1 MLKFSLKTSS
11 FLIALGL
18 VLSIATGA
26 QAADQYTPE
35 RVPLPNDNSKIMM
48 MITEEGL
55 VDNQTHIGVPPLKNK
70 TQDNKQWL
78 WCDKSTDQACDYKS
92 GDNQLDAQSVLPVCS
107 QSSSAACV
115 EGLQLSTAG
124 GDFIDATYVR
134 TATGGPRN
142 IADAAHNL
150 LEGTS
155 SSIFDAPTVPSV
167 SGTTKYTVIVTA
179 RQHYE
184 PSTKMFTTFAMNA
197 IVVPVRDDA
206 NSYYGQISADGNGAG
221 RTNMCAYW
229 DVGHCGIPQDFSEGT
244 RVRLKVKV
252 PSELGGWFRGR
263 IKNPQISI
271 EPASAKTNLLTIEGE
286 SVSVPRLAIPV
297 DRATISSGDKD
308 FIDRLGGWGTPAGV
322 ATGTNG
328 SRPEAVT
335 IIDKY
340 RDALKDTST
349 GMSTFWSMSTLEGGN
364 NNPCITDTSKVLG
377 IVTTNAMAYNGSAPS
392 FQGGA
397 LNYKVAG
404 LHFMPDGVTAFEGTY
419 DLVMRSDTARCLY
432 GFSKAP
438 VSATISVTGSNGET
452 KTATTVVKET
462 KDGWLKLA
470 AYGFTFS
477 SPTISV
483 KLSQAKATVV
493 KSTTITCVKGK
504 TSKKVTG
511 KSPKCPAGFKKK

>member
-1 MLKFSLKTSS
+1 MRKLTGL
-11 FLIALGL
+11 LLALTL
-18 VLSIATGA
+18 VGTIATSA

-35 RVPLPNDNSKIMM
+35 RIPLPDDNSKIMM

-55 VDNQTHIGVPPLKNK
+55 VDNQTHIGVPPFKNNAK
-70 TQDNKQWL
+70 DNKQWL
-78 WCDKSTDQACDYKS
+78 WCDKSTDQACDYKT
-92 GDNQLDAQSVLPVCS
+92 GDKELDAQSVLPVCS

-115 EGLQLSTAG
+115 EGLQLASSS
-124 GDFIDATYVR
+124 GDFTDSTYVR

-142 IADAAHNL
+142 IADTAHNL

-155 SSIFDAPTVPSV
+155 SSIFDAPTVPSA

-184 PSTKMFTTFAMNA
+184 PSTKMFTTYSMNA
-197 IVVPVRDDA
+197 VVVPVRDDV

-229 DVGHCGIPQDFSEGT
+229 DVGHCGIPQDFAEGT
-244 RVRLKVKV
+244 KVRLKVKV
-252 PSELGGWFRGR
+252 PNELGGWFRGR
-263 IKNPQISI
+263 IKNPQISVDT
-271 EPASAKTNLLTIEGE
+271 ASAKTNLITIEGE
-286 SVSVPRLAIPV
+286 SVTVPRLAVPI
-297 DRATISSGDKD
+297 DRATLSSSDKD
-308 FIDRLGGWGTPAGV
+308 FINNLGGWGTPAGV

-340 RDALKDTST
+340 RDTLKDTAT
-349 GMSTFWSMSTLEGGN
+349 GVSSFWSMSTLEGGN
-364 NNPCITDTSKVLG
+364 NNPCISDTSKVLG
-377 IVTTNAMAYNGSAPS
+377 VVTTNAMAYNGSAPV

-404 LHFMPDGVTAFEGTY
+404 LHYMPDGVTAVEGTY
-419 DLVMRSDTARCLY
+419 DLVMRSETARCLY

-452 KTATTVVKET
+452 KTATTVVSEKN
-462 KDGWLKLA
+462 GWLKMA

-483 KLSQAKATVV
+483 KLTQAGAASAK
-493 KSTTITCVKGK
+493 KTTISCVKGK
-504 TSKKVTG
+504 LTKKVTAVNAA
-511 KSPKCPAGFKKK
+511 CPAGYKKK